1 MLSDLCRPMRSDK
14 GRLGTH
20 YRRPVRCFLLNN
32 ASRLILHPSPRI
44 LFLGLYRPFSAL
56 LHRRINAASSPST
69 CCSIV
74 YLRQAPS
81 TFSASRVKVR
91 RLAVYLM
98 FYLRYNRNCI
108 FHNILNEDTHSN
120 KRDRSNTH
128 SLQKMSLDK
137 TFDLTAGAYI
147 KITSTHSQMSDF
159 VPLGAGC
166 IVPEHRTRLNVLILM
181 TLALISR
188 GVTYQYPSR
197 GYTHPVTHAIEL
209 SHAACKM

>member
-98 FYLRYNRNCI
+98 FYLRSIGTAYSIISLMRTNTVIRAIGVSHTACSKYEFRRNI
-108 FHNILNEDTHSN
+108 RSHS
-120 KRDRSNTH
+120 
-128 SLQKMSLDK
+128 
-137 TFDLTAGAYI
+137 
-147 KITSTHSQMSDF
+147 
-159 VPLGAGC
+159 
-166 IVPEHRTRLNVLILM
+166 
-181 TLALISR
+181 
-188 GVTYQYPSR
+188 
-197 GYTHPVTHAIEL
+197 
-209 SHAACKM
+209 